1 MLCRETNGQ
10 DNSMALQ
17 MTFAE
22 EHAQDDNSAML
33 YGCIAAGAALGAYL
47 VANIGLMMYALS
59 CTM

>member
-1 MLCRETNGQ
+1 
-10 DNSMALQ
+10 MALQ